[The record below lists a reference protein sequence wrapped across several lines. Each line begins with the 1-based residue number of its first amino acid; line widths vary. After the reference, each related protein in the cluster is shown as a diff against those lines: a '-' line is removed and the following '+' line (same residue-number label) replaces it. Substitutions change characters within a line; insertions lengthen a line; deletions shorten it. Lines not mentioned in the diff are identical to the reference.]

1 MFADVAGWAFWG
13 CRRPRARE
21 QRSCHKG
28 HSKNSKNWPFSGRC
42 PGGVSGWPAAR
53 LNARN
58 RLRVRG
64 AMCRGGRARDAN
76 KLRRFGRSGRGSQR
90 WCYSLSD
97 ILSDIPRSV
106 AASAEARGGASGV
119 AGAGCSVALVHRS
132 PYPRKAAL
140 SNALSLSNGGVRQG
154 PCATGSR
161 IRVYRVFCV
170 MAWNRFAAGPGPRG
184 SAGG

>member
-1 MFADVAGWAFWG
+1 MFVDVVAGAFWG
-13 CRRPRARE
+13 VGGRARANNVVVTRCIPRIPE
-21 QRSCHKG
+21 LAFLAVG
-28 HSKNSKNWPFSGRC
+28 C
-42 PGGVSGWPAAR
+42 PGVSMWPAAR